1 MNIINS
7 AIPIF
12 PEAVVYASIVNND
25 SNKILEYCKKSSFAL
40 TGASEDKTESNN
52 CFITEKFNVLEELND
67 LKNTIKLSV
76 EHYLYKILKYK
87 MDFKFLNSWVTKT
100 SPGGFSQ
107 PHVHCNTFL
116 SGVYY
121 PMGHENFKI
130 SFLKRERN
138 FWDIETTEENEFNLG
153 CLSFNITHNNTLLLF
168 PSSLKHRIEKNESSF
183 DRYSIAFNINPKG
196 MIGKSDTK
204 IFF

>member
-12 PEAVVYASIVNND
+12 PEAVVYATVIDINSND
-25 SNKILEYCKKSSFAL
+25 IFNYCKKSSFEL
-40 TGASEDKTESNN
+40 TAASENKTQSDN
-52 CFITEKFNVLEELND
+52 CFITEKYNVLEELND
-67 LKNTIKLSV
+67 LKNIIKLNV
-76 EHYLYKILKYK
+76 EHYLYEILKYK

-107 PHVHCNTFL
+107 PHTHCNTFL

-121 PMGHENFKI
+121 PTGHENFKI
-130 SFLKRERN
+130 TFLKKQKD
-138 FWDIETTEENEFNLG
+138 FWDIETTVENEFNLDS
-153 CLSFNITHNNTLLLF
+153 LTFNITHNSTLLLF
-168 PSSLKHRIEKNESSF
+168 PSSLRHRIEKNESSL

-196 MIGKSDTK
+196 MIGRKDTK